1 MINVTL
7 SRDTANTIDLA
18 LAFGVVAG
26 AMLLL
31 GLRLGRHLERQAIK
45 GELLRIRDTLDNLK
59 ITGDRLHRR
68 LSCDM
73 CQRTGRVDAV
83 NSTSYTKP
91 CPNCGDET

>member
-1 MINVTL
+1 L
-7 SRDTANTIDLA
+7 SVVATPSTAIDLA
-18 LAFGVVAG
+18 VAFGVVAG
-26 AMLLL
+26 VMLFL
-31 GLRLGRHLERQAIK
+31 GLRLGRYLERQAIK

-68 LSCDM
+68 LSCEM

-91 CPNCGDET
+91 CPNCGGDS